1 MIQLHDR
8 ATLKASKKDARTGY
22 LRADAVFSRVGIQT
36 YMAWELGLQD
46 RDPSDIVKI
55 NRSAEEVGKAASL
68 ESLKG
73 IPTTDDHPNE
83 DVTAGNWRKH
93 ATGWSGE
100 NVVFDGKVTNGS
112 VVLTDAEA
120 IAKWE
125 AGKKE
130 LSVGYACEIV
140 MEAGVNDAGEAFDGY
155 QTNIFANHIAQ
166 VDAGR
171 CGAECRIGDGKMCAD
186 CAGKQKTASCNCNG
200 NDDMSNG
207 TSPTLVSRTVD
218 GFTIQ
223 TTEHGAQLI
232 DKLVADLST
241 VKGQVTAAEQAA
253 TAAAEDHKKAI
264 EAKDGEIAG
273 LTAKIPD
280 AAALDALATERANT
294 IADCRAVL
302 GDAYDFTG
310 KTNAEMIAT
319 AVASV
324 LGDEAVKDKS
334 PEYLAGVFATVKK
347 TSAQDGQSSF
357 SHVVGDGFN
366 GAAPRQQQQ
375 HNRPVQKTNDGA
387 PTGRDAYLA
396 RLKTPAHLRKQA

>member
-1 MIQLHDR
+1 
-8 ATLKASKKDARTGY
+8 
-22 LRADAVFSRVGIQT
+22 
-36 YMAWELGLQD
+36 
-46 RDPSDIVKI
+46 
-55 NRSAEEVGKAASL
+55 
-68 ESLKG
+68 
-73 IPTTDDHPNE
+73 
-83 DVTAGNWRKH
+83 
-93 ATGWSGE
+93 
-100 NVVFDGKVTNGS
+100 
-112 VVLTDAEA
+112 
-120 IAKWE
+120 
-125 AGKKE
+125 
-130 LSVGYACEIV
+130 
-140 MEAGVNDAGEAFDGY
+140 
-155 QTNIFANHIAQ
+155 
-166 VDAGR
+166 
-171 CGAECRIGDGKMCAD
+171 
-186 CAGKQKTASCNCNG
+186 
-200 NDDMSNG
+200 MSNG

-324 LGDEAVKDKS
+324 LGDEAVKDKT
-334 PEYLAGVFATVKK
+334 PEFLAGVFATVKK